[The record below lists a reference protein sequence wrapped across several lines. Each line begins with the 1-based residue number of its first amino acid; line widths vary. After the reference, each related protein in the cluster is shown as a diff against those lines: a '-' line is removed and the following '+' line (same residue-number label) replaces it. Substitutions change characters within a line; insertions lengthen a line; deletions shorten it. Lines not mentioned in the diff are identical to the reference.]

1 MRLLEREHELA
12 TLEAVLSE
20 GGVLIVQGGAGI
32 GKTSLL
38 AAAVERAAELGHEVL
53 RARGS
58 ELEAGFAFGVVRQLF
73 ERRLALSRADARR
86 GLLAGP
92 AAAAK
97 PVLAGK
103 PAEGAAQDIS
113 FAVLHG
119 LYWLAANFAANRPLV
134 IAVDDAHWA
143 DLPSLRFLAYLAPR
157 VEGLGLSLLVAL
169 RPVRPAEEP
178 PSLAAIRSAARLV
191 RPRLL
196 SEAAAADLA
205 RSSAG
210 SQASPEVCATL
221 WQ

>member
-1 MRLLEREHELA
+1 MVE
-12 TLEAVLSE
+12 
-20 GGVLIVQGGAGI
+20 GGAGI

-38 AAAVERAAELGHEVL
+38 TVAAERAADLGHEVM

-73 ERRLALSRADARR
+73 ERRLALARADERR

-119 LYWLAANFAANRPLV
+119 LYWLAANFAAAQPLV

-143 DLPSLRFLAYLAPR
+143 AP
-157 VEGLGLSLLVAL
+157 
-169 RPVRPAEEP
+169 P
-178 PSLAAIRSAARLV
+178 RSGFSPISR
-191 RPRLL
+191 
-196 SEAAAADLA
+196 SESKD
-205 RSSAG
+205 
-210 SQASPEVCATL
+210 
-221 WQ
+221 

>member
-38 AAAVERAAELGHEVL
+38 AAATERAGELGQEVL

-73 ERRLALSRADARR
+73 ERRLALASRDERR
-86 GLLAGP
+86 ALLAGP
-92 AAAAK
+92 ASAAE
-97 PVLAGK
+97 PVLIGR
-103 PAEGAAQDIS
+103 PGEGAVTDTS

-119 LYWLAANFAANRPLV
+119 LYWLAANLATARPLL

-143 DLPSLRFLAYLAPR
+143 DVPSLRCLAYLAPR
-157 VEGLGLSLLVAL
+157 V
-169 RPVRPAEEP
+169 
-178 PSLAAIRSAARLV
+178 
-191 RPRLL
+191 
-196 SEAAAADLA
+196 
-205 RSSAG
+205 
-210 SQASPEVCATL
+210 
-221 WQ
+221 